1 MFEKMDTNQRVIIA
15 IVLSLIVFLVY
26 DYFFMPKEPQKNIPK
41 SQSKV
46 VDKTPA
52 PIKDTAAQNQISN
65 ANDIKNKN
73 KAKKSLENSEF
84 DKTLVTI
91 DSKHFTMEIDSI
103 GRIKQIVLKDKRFV
117 TENGEHIKLFNNK
130 KLPKPL
136 EIRFSDEKLN
146 SEAFRVAYS
155 TNIKEIKLE
164 DKPVLLTLTQ
174 NLSNVTVTKN
184 IKIYPDGH
192 YDLSVKLTEDKKY
205 YISPGFR
212 PDVRV
217 DGYTFHGVLIKEAD
231 DTITMIK
238 DGDAKG
244 TESFRKAK
252 IAAAEDRYYST
263 FFYDLKNGLNVI
275 ISKDEEENP
284 LIFIEGAKNLDINGY
299 VGPKDYRV
307 LNSINPELISV
318 IEYGF
323 FTFIAKPMFKILLTI
338 YNFVGN
344 WGWAIVILTILIRIV
359 LFPLTFKG
367 MVSMQKLKELSPKIK
382 ELQQKYKG
390 DPQKLNA
397 HMMQLYKK
405 HGANPMGGCL
415 PLLLQIPVFFAI
427 YRVLLNAI
435 ELKGAEW
442 ILWINDLS
450 VKDPYFILP
459 ILMGIAMYLHQK
471 ITPTTITDP
480 MQQKIFQYLPIVF
493 TFFFITFPAGLT
505 LYWFVNNVLSIIQQL
520 IVNKAFENRKAAIK
534 EA

>member
-1 MFEKMDTNQRVIIA
+1 MFEKMDTNQRVILA
-15 IVLSLIVFLVY
+15 IVLSLGVFLIY
-26 DYFFMPKEPQKNIPK
+26 DYFFMPKEPKKITTQETQKSAPVVKEEKKTQSPK
-41 SQSKV
+41 KIETSKSSEIS
-46 VDKTPA
+46 KT
-52 PIKDTAAQNQISN
+52 SN
-65 ANDIKNKN
+65 SNNN
-73 KAKKSLENSEF
+73 
-84 DKTLVTI
+84 TLITI
-91 DSKHFTMEIDSI
+91 DSKHFTMYIDNI
-103 GRIKQIVLKDKRFV
+103 GRIKQIVLKDERFK
-117 TENGEHIKLFNNK
+117 TESGEHIKLFDES
-130 KLPKPL
+130 KLPKPM

-146 SEAFRVAYS
+146 KEAFEVSYTS
-155 TNIKEIKLE
+155 S
-164 DKPVLLTLTQ
+164 V
-174 NLSNVTVTKN
+174 KN
-184 IKIYPDGH
+184 INLKDNPVTLELSQKLSDIVVKKSFTIYPDGH
-192 YDLSVKLTEDKKY
+192 YDLKVDLSQDKKY
-205 YISPGFR
+205 FISPGFR
-212 PDVRV
+212 PNVRV

-231 DTITMIK
+231 DTITMID

-252 IAAAEDRYYST
+252 IAAAVDRYYST
-263 FFYDLKNGLNVI
+263 FFYNLKKGLNVI
-275 ISKDEEENP
+275 ITKDEEENP
-284 LIFIEGAKNLDINGY
+284 IIFVEGAKNFNINGY
-299 VGPKDYRV
+299 VGPKDYKI
-307 LNSINPELISV
+307 LNSINPELTSV

-323 FTFIAKPMFKILLTI
+323 FTFIAKPMFKILMAI
-338 YNFVGN
+338 YEAIGN

-359 LFPLTFKG
+359 LFPLTWKG

-459 ILMGIAMYLHQK
+459 ILMGITMFIHQK

-505 LYWFVNNVLSIIQQL
+505 LYWFVNNILSIIQQL
-520 IVNKAFENRKAAIK
+520 IVNKAFESKKAAIK
-534 EA
+534 ES

>member
-15 IVLSLIVFLVY
+15 TVLSLGVFLIY
-26 DYFFMPKEPQKNIPK
+26 DYFFMPKSNPSKSVQTQKEIQENVAAPKTNNETVEEK
-41 SQSKV
+41 SQNKPQS
-46 VDKTPA
+46 D
-52 PIKDTAAQNQISN
+52 NQST
-65 ANDIKNKN
+65 
-73 KAKKSLENSEF
+73 LLGEE
-84 DKTLVTI
+84 LVTI
-91 DSKHFTMEIDSI
+91 DSKHFTMKIDNI
-103 GRIKQIVLKDKRFV
+103 GRIKQVVLKDKRFV
-117 TENGEHIKLFNNK
+117 TENGEHIKLFNDS

-136 EIRFSDEKLN
+136 EIRFSDEKTNL
-146 SEAFRVAYS
+146 EAFKVPYVS
-155 TNIKEIKLE
+155 DKKDIKID
-164 DKPVLLTLTQ
+164 DKPVELTLTQ
-174 NLSNVTVTKN
+174 NLSNLKVVKK

-192 YDLSVKLTEDKKY
+192 YDLKVNLSNEKKY
-205 YISPGFR
+205 FISPGFR

-231 DTITMIK
+231 NTITMID

-244 TESFRKAK
+244 IESFRKAK
-252 IAAAEDRYYST
+252 IAAAVDRYYST
-263 FFYDLKNGLNVI
+263 FFYDLKKGLNVV

-284 LIFIEGAKNLDINGY
+284 IIFVEGEKSFEISGY
-299 VGPKDYRV
+299 LGPKDYNI
-307 LNSINPELISV
+307 LKNINPELTDV

-323 FTFIAKPMFKILLTI
+323 FTFIAKPMFKILLAI

-344 WGWAIVILTILIRIV
+344 WGWAIVILTILIRIL

-367 MVSMQKLKELSPKIK
+367 MVSMQKLKDLSPKIK

-442 ILWINDLS
+442 ILWIKDLS
-450 VKDPYFILP
+450 VMDPYFILP
-459 ILMGIAMYLHQK
+459 ILMGITMYIHQK

-505 LYWFVNNVLSIIQQL
+505 LYWFVNNILSIIQQI
-520 IVNKAFENRKAAIK
+520 IVNKAFESKKAVQK
-534 EA
+534 EAK